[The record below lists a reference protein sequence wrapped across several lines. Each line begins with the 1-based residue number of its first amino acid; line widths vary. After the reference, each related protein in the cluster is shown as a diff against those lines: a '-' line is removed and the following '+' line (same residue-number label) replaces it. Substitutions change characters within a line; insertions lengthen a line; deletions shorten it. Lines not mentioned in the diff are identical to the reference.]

1 MSPRARGM
9 ATLGLGLLMGAGAA
23 LWLSEGPG
31 RRPAVGHAEAG
42 ETLSSSRRN
51 AIVVA
56 AERASPAVVSVSVV
70 TTRVVRADPFGGL
83 FHDEFFERFYPPM
96 EYRERI
102 PGLGSGAIV
111 DPAGLI
117 LTNEHVVRNADQ
129 ITVTL
134 TDGRQFPATL
144 LGATPTYDLAV
155 LKVNGKNLPAAP
167 LGDSDHLLVGEWA
180 IAIGNPFGYLL
191 NDTQPTVT
199 AGVISATRRDIKAE
213 ATESGV
219 YKNMIQTDAS
229 INPGNSGG
237 PLVNGDSEVI
247 GINTFIFTQGGGSLG
262 IGFAIPINLA
272 RRLLDEI
279 VRYGRVRAA
288 WPGMLVQPI
297 TPYLAQRLGFKEA
310 GGLIVTRVDPQG
322 PAARAGVK
330 TGDRLLR
337 VNGVDVRSVDDAQR
351 AIYGAAVGD
360 RLDMVLDRSGSTLT
374 ASLVRVARRSG
385 ADAGARGGDAARR
398 DRVPRHARGLGGRR
412 RAAPARGDDLLRP
425 RGHGACLPG
434 ARGGRGAAR
443 VAAAGQARGL
453 DAGAP
458 ASE

>member
-219 YKNMIQTDAS
+219 YKNMIQTDAA

-237 PLVNGDSEVI
+237 PLVNGDGEVI

-272 RRLLDEI
+272 RRVLGEI
-279 VRYGRVRAA
+279 HRYGHVRAA
-288 WPGMLVQPI
+288 WPGMLVQPV
-297 TPYLAQRLGFKEA
+297 TPYLARRLGLTDL
-310 GGLIVTRVDPQG
+310 GGLIVTRVDPGG
-322 PAARAGVK
+322 PAARAGVRV
-330 TGDRLLR
+330 GDRIRR
-337 VNGVDVRSVDDAQR
+337 VNGRVINSVDDAQSS
-351 AIYGAAVGD
+351 IYGAAVGD
-360 RLDMVLDRSGSTLT
+360 RIQL
-374 ASLVRVARRSG
+374 AIE
-385 ADAGARGGDAARR
+385 
-398 DRVPRHARGLGGRR
+398 
-412 RAAPARGDDLLRP
+412 RGDRRLDLGLTLAEAP
-425 RGHGACLPG
+425 REEP
-434 ARGGRGAAR
+434 
-443 VAAAGQARGL
+443 
-453 DAGAP
+453 
-458 ASE
+458 